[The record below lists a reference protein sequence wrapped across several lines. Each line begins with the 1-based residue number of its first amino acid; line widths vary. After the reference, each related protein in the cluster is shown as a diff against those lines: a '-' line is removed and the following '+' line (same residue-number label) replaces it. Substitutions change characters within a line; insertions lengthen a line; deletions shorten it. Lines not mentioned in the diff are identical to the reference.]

1 MKDSVN
7 NRYVLLKNMS
17 KFNPIYRSHYEEFV
31 KLVQEAFDT
40 DKENEM
46 YYLSIKQELKD
57 ASLDTSVEEIKTMCS
72 IATTFRYY
80 DIRVDWNYFIKLRDR
95 LNAIYKELCKDC
107 NVPESVKEVLKQL
120 QEYRIEG
127 YEFYWDNLTFAM
139 FSLYCNK
146 KYGSKKLAKSDF
158 PAIKKELEE
167 ASKKRIQILSEP
179 KSSSSAV
186 IYDVNLTDNWE
197 EFSNWAFVQFLDK
210 GLSEELVIEKM
221 LELGILMDN
230 NPMQAL
236 EYSELFQLVS
246 TLGKKNSILDI
257 VPFVIN
263 NPGCIA
269 YLEKDVAAALLDKV
283 QQIFQFLT
291 DDVIFSYTLCN
302 VWERISTCGNK
313 EIAEKEIA
321 EASSFLDAHSLI
333 PFGSCIDYDYIKR
346 FAHG

>member
-1 MKDSVN
+1 MKDSIN

-40 DKENEM
+40 DKQNEM
-46 YYLSIKQELKD
+46 YYLSIKQEMED

-95 LNAIYKELCKDC
+95 LNAIYKELCKDYS
-107 NVPESVKEVLKQL
+107 VPESVKEVLKQL

-179 KSSSSAV
+179 KSSSSA
-186 IYDVNLTDNWE
+186 E

-230 NPMQAL
+230 NPMQVL

-263 NPGCIA
+263 NLGCIA
-269 YLEKDVAAALLDKV
+269 YLEKDVTAALLDKV

-302 VWERISTCGNK
+302 VWERISTCGTK
-313 EIAEKEIA
+313 EIVERDCRSIFFFGC
-321 EASSFLDAHSLI
+321 SLPDSF
-333 PFGSCIDYDYIKR
+333 R
-346 FAHG
+346 FVY

>member
-31 KLVQEAFDT
+31 KLLQEAFDT
-40 DKENEM
+40 DKENEA
-46 YYLSIKQELKD
+46 YYLGIKQEIAS

-72 IATTFRYY
+72 IITTFRYY
-80 DIRVDWNYFIKLRDR
+80 DIRVDWNYFITLRDR
-95 LNAIYKELCKDC
+95 LNVIYKELYKDYSA
-107 NVPESVKEVLKQL
+107 PESVKTVLKQL

-127 YEFYWDNLTFAM
+127 YEFYWDNLTFVM

-179 KSSSSAV
+179 KSRPLEFY
-186 IYDVNLTDNWE
+186 YDVNLMDNCE

-221 LELGILMDN
+221 FELGILMDN
-230 NPMQAL
+230 NPMQVL
-236 EYSELFQLVS
+236 EYSELFQLIS
-246 TLGKKNSILDI
+246 TLGKENDILDI

-263 NPGCIA
+263 NPRCIT
-269 YLEKDVAAALLDKV
+269 YLENDVTAALLDKV

-302 VWERISTCGNK
+302 VWERISTCGNQ
-313 EIAEKEIA
+313 EVIEKEIT

-333 PFGSCIDYDYIKR
+333 PLGSCINYDYIKR